1 MVWERRVRLKR
12 GWTCVDVLKEVKENN
27 RKTNTSSLTPTVNQV
42 KVLSTF
48 LHRTACSVEDLS
60 EFLVL

>member
-1 MVWERRVRLKR
+1 MGEEGEVKAR
-12 GWTCVDVLKEVKENN
+12 VLKEVKENN
-27 RKTNTSSLTPTVNQV
+27 RKANTSSLTPTVSQV

-48 LHRTACSVEDLS
+48 LHKSTCSVEDLS